1 MKTFSS
7 RGIVVLTCSAR
18 QKFSQEIRML
28 KSNGVFQMRLQ
39 QLGLISLVFLILF
52 PFGCGD
58 KIEPGNEKRPEGP
71 VVKVPLSVGRTTIRP
86 LFYEAV
92 GTVQPITTS
101 TLSAKLMGTVKEIRV
116 QEGDRVKQGD
126 TLVVI
131 DKRYVTAQLRQAQ
144 AALDEAR
151 RAEAAAVSA
160 RDASFAGAQLA
171 RATYERY
178 LTLIKEDSASRQEFE
193 EVEARHRQSQASLK
207 QAEQMLAAARS
218 RARQAEA
225 AVSEASAASD
235 DAAILAP
242 YDGIVTGKMSEVG
255 DLATP
260 GTPFLTLESTGGFTV
275 DVLLPEAYFNAVRL
289 NQTVMIRI
297 PALGDQ
303 PLEGMVET
311 IVPAADQSSRS
322 FLVKIRLPADEA
334 VRSGMFAR
342 VVIKTGEE
350 RMMLIPASAVIPQG
364 QLTGIFIV
372 DDNQIARFRLIRI
385 GRHFGDITEIITGLD
400 EGQRFVVNP
409 PPTLVDGAHVE
420 AISQP

>member
-1 MKTFSS
+1 
-7 RGIVVLTCSAR
+7 
-18 QKFSQEIRML
+18 
-28 KSNGVFQMRLQ
+28 MRLQ
-39 QLGLISLVFLILF
+39 RLGSISLAFLILI

-71 VVKVPLSVGRTTIRP
+71 MVKVALAMARTSSQP

-92 GTVQPITTS
+92 GTVQPVTTS
-101 TLSAKLMGTVKEIRV
+101 TLSGKLMGTVKEIRV

-131 DKRYVTAQLRQAQ
+131 DKRQVTAQLRQAE

-160 RDASFAGAQLA
+160 RDAAVAGAKLA
-171 RATYERY
+171 RSTYDRY
-178 LTLIKEDSASRQEFE
+178 LRLIKEDSASRQEFD
-193 EVEARHRQSQASLK
+193 EVEARHRQAQASLK

-225 AVSEASAASD
+225 AVSAADVASD
-235 DAAILAP
+235 DAVILAP
-242 YDGIVTGKMSEVG
+242 YDGIVTAKMSDVG

-260 GTPFLTLESTGGFTV
+260 GIPFLTLEGTSGYRV
-275 DVLLPEAYFNAVRL
+275 DVVLPEAYFNAVRL
-289 NQTVMIRI
+289 KQAVMVRI

-303 PLEGMVET
+303 QLEGMVET

-342 VVIKTGEE
+342 VVVKTGEE
-350 RMMLIPASAVIPQG
+350 RMMLIPASAVVPQG
-364 QLTGIFIV
+364 QLTGVFIV
-372 DDNQIARFRLIRI
+372 DDNQIARFRLIRT
-385 GRHFGDITEIITGLD
+385 GRRFDDTVEIITGLD
-400 EGQRFVVNP
+400 EGQRFVLTP
-409 PPTLVDGAHVE
+409 PPALVDGARVE
-420 AISQP
+420 AMP

>member
-1 MKTFSS
+1 
-7 RGIVVLTCSAR
+7 
-18 QKFSQEIRML
+18 
-28 KSNGVFQMRLQ
+28 MRLQ
-39 QLGLISLVFLILF
+39 RLGPISLAFLILI

-71 VVKVPLSVGRTTIRP
+71 MVKVALAMARTSSQPLS
-86 LFYEAV
+86 YEAV
-92 GTVQPITTS
+92 GTVQPVTTS
-101 TLSAKLMGTVKEIRV
+101 TLSGKLMGTVKEIRV

-131 DKRYVTAQLRQAQ
+131 DKRQVTAQLRQAE

-160 RDASFAGAQLA
+160 RDAAVAGAKLA
-171 RATYERY
+171 RSTYDRY
-178 LTLIKEDSASRQEFE
+178 LRLIKEDSASRQEFD
-193 EVEARHRQSQASLK
+193 EVEARHRQAQASLK

-225 AVSEASAASD
+225 AVSAAGVASD

-242 YDGIVTGKMSEVG
+242 YDGIVTAKMSDVG

-260 GTPFLTLESTGGFTV
+260 GTPFLTLEGTSGYRV
-275 DVLLPEAYFNAVRL
+275 DVVLPEAYFNAVRL
-289 NQTVMIRI
+289 KQAVMVRI

-303 PLEGMVET
+303 QLEGMVET

-342 VVIKTGEE
+342 VVVKTGEE
-350 RMMLIPASAVIPQG
+350 RMMLIPASAVVPQG
-364 QLTGIFIV
+364 QLTGVFIV
-372 DDNQIARFRLIRI
+372 DDNQIARFRLIRT
-385 GRHFGDITEIITGLD
+385 GRRFDDTVEIITGLD
-400 EGQRFVVNP
+400 EGQRFVLTP
-409 PPTLVDGAHVE
+409 PPALVDGARVE
-420 AISQP
+420 AMP